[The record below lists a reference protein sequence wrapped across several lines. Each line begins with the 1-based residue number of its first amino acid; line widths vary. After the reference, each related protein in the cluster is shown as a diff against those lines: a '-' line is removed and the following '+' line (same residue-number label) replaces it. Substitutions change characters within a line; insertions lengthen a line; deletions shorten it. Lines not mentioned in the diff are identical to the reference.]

1 MHCPH
6 CAKEIDRGLLSC
18 PFCGGEI
25 NSSVEDCL
33 ERAIMLIDQEKRE
46 EAVEFLKEVLNRYP
60 NNASAH
66 SLLASLYEE
75 ARDYPSA
82 IYHYRRAVEINPESE
97 AEKRK
102 LELLTGEKFAPTRL
116 PLLPPALALLGI
128 LFIVLIIT
136 SLPKKREIPTSLNNQ
151 LTNQW
156 QYPPY
161 NQFQMPYPSYP
172 NLPQSENVLP
182 QPSISQPSIPQTGN
196 LPVHIT
202 TPHPHTPSTR
212 KSQNSTTPPSPQE
225 QITNQP
231 YNPPVNIVI
240 QPTSPP
246 PANQPSERK
255 SKIIVSVKKVPPSF
269 EGLFSQGIRKMN
281 EKAFDESEKLFR
293 QALALAPA
301 DREGEVH
308 LYLALSLKEQGK
320 LEEAKSEFE
329 TAMNLLS
336 NRNDPY
342 SRQLLE
348 LAKEGRRFCE
358 ERH

>member
-6 CAKEIDRGLLSC
+6 CDKEIDRGLLSC

-25 NSSVEDCL
+25 NSPVEDCL
-33 ERAIMLIDQEKRE
+33 ERAITLIDE
-46 EAVEFLKEVLNRYP
+46 ERRDEATEFLKEVLNRYP

-75 ARDYPSA
+75 AKDYPSA
-82 IYHYRRAVEINPESE
+82 IYHYRRAVEIDPESE

-102 LELLTGEKFAPTRL
+102 LELLTGEKFTPSRL
-116 PLLPPALALLGI
+116 PLLPPALALLGV

-136 SLPKKREIPTSLNNQ
+136 SLPRKREIPSSLNNQ
-151 LTNQW
+151 LMTNQW

-161 NQFQMPYPSYP
+161 NQFEMPYSYYP
-172 NLPQSENVLP
+172 NLPQSENVLA
-182 QPSISQPSIPQTGN
+182 QPNIPQTVN
-196 LPVHIT
+196 LPAQLT
-202 TPHPHTPSTR
+202 TPRPSASPTR
-212 KSQNSTTPPSPQE
+212 KSPNSTAPPPPQE

-231 YNPPVNIVI
+231 YNPPVNIII

-246 PANQPSERK
+246 PTNLPSERK

-281 EKAFDESEKLFR
+281 EKAFDESEKLLR

-301 DREGEVH
+301 DRKGEVH
-308 LYLALSLKEQGK
+308 LYLALSLKELGK
-320 LEEAKSEFE
+320 LEEAKAEFE
-329 TAMNLLS
+329 TAENLLS
-336 NRNDPY
+336 SRNDPY

-358 ERH
+358 ERL